1 MNATRLRK
9 LAPRVLLALLAL
21 AVMGVLLGINEAGFT
36 RSQRAV
42 EALAR
47 THATRAALDQLL
59 QSMLNAE
66 TGQRGYLLTGDER
79 YLRPYESAVASIN
92 THLQTLRDAYARQ
105 SDEPDAFGQLSQLVA
120 RKLSEMQLTIR
131 LRREDKDDV
140 WRFVLSTDV
149 GEQDMNAIRAV
160 ATQLLERNAEHAQH
174 SAERIH
180 RSLNLSRAGIAIAAA
195 LGLLVLFLY
204 LRNARALQAAHLRE
218 QQVLE
223 RERDRLEQLVRE
235 RTATLSELAHHLQ
248 QVREDERAHLAREL
262 HDELGALLTA
272 AKLDV
277 ARLKSR
283 IDMDNPDN
291 VERLQH
297 LNDSLNSGIALKRRI
312 IEDLRPSS
320 LSNLG
325 LTTTLEI
332 LTSEFARRSGIQ
344 VQTQLEPVSLSE
356 SAQLTTYR
364 LVQEALTNIHKHAGA
379 DQVLVS
385 LHAHAGQVSVQVR
398 DNGQGF
404 DAARPSSASHGLT
417 GMRHRVEA
425 EGGRLNVRSVPGE
438 GTLVSATLPR
448 VEPASAA

>member
-1 MNATRLRK
+1 MNTMRLRK
-9 LAPRVLLALLAL
+9 LAPRVLLALLAV
-21 AVMGVLLGINEAGFT
+21 AVMAVLLGINEAGFT

-42 EALAR
+42 EELA
-47 THATRAALDQLL
+47 HSHGTRAALDQLL

-66 TGQRGYLLTGDER
+66 TSQRGYLLTGDEH
-79 YLRPYESAVASIN
+79 YLRPYESALASIN
-92 THLQTLRDAYARQ
+92 THLQTLRAAYVSQ
-105 SDEPDAFGQLSQLVA
+105 PGQQTEFGRLSQLVEN
-120 RKLSEMQLTIR
+120 RLSEMQLTIR
-131 LRREDKDDV
+131 LRREDKDEV
-140 WRFVLSTDV
+140 WRFVLSTDI
-149 GEQDMNAIRAV
+149 GQQDMDAIRAL
-160 ATQLLERNAEHAQH
+160 ATTLLERNALQ
-174 SAERIH
+174 AERSTNRIH
-180 RSLNLSRAGIAIAAA
+180 RSLSLSRAGIAISAA

-204 LRNARALQAAHLRE
+204 LRNVRALQSAYLRE

-283 IDMDNPDN
+283 IDLDNPDN

-297 LNDSLNSGIALKRRI
+297 LNESLNSGIALKRRI

-332 LTSEFARRSGIQ
+332 LTGEFARRSGIQ
-344 VQTQLEPVSLSE
+344 VQTRLAPVSLSE

-364 LVQEALTNIHKHAGA
+364 LVQEALTNIHKHADA
-379 DQVLVS
+379 DQVEVS
-385 LHAHAGQVSVQVR
+385 VSDQGGQVSIQVR

-404 DAARPSSASHGLT
+404 DVSQPASTSHGLL

-425 EGGRLNVRSVPGE
+425 AGGRLVVNSTPGE
-438 GTLVSATLPR
+438 GTVVSATLPR
-448 VEPASAA
+448 IQPEKGA